1 LLQNGKITIVQRD
14 TMKDVYLERFP
25 DDIKKWYKTQTS
37 PRELVCDVSKPQILI
52 NMFKERKKDS
62 TFTQKSKDGMEKML
76 GFLRSLVSDNDDQL
90 TYLLS
95 WYSDVLKGKKN
106 NSILSVKSIEGVD
119 KSTFSEY
126 GLGLC
131 EG

>member
-1 LLQNGKITIVQRD
+1 
-14 TMKDVYLERFP
+14 MKDVYLERFP